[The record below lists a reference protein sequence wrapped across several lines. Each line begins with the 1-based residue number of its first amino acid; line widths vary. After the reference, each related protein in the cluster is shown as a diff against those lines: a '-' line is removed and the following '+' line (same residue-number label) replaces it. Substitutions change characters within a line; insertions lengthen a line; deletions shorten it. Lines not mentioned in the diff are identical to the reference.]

1 MMLISYLNVFVS
13 ANYMQGYLNGKAYFF
28 YDSRKET
35 KLADVD
41 FNMDKIDGYF
51 IEYYRNGN
59 MKSKIQYEDGR
70 RHGECI
76 FYYENGKMKLQS
88 KYKKGERVGKS
99 TVYNDK
105 GKKIGRLDADNY

>member
-1 MMLISYLNVFVS
+1 ML
-13 ANYMQGYLNGKAYFF
+13 
-28 YDSRKET
+28 
-35 KLADVD
+35 
-41 FNMDKIDGYF
+41 
-51 IEYYRNGN
+51 
-59 MKSKIQYEDGR
+59 KIQYENGR